1 LYYLFAA
8 RVRVID
14 IFSEYYY
21 MHMRAFLSSFSF
33 QFPPQSFDAFAN
45 SCSWRGGGG
54 ALAAEVILFSAA
66 TTAARARRRECLKQ
80 RAFLL
85 PTHSATRL
93 AVVVLGCVAV

>member
-21 MHMRAFLSSFSF
+21 MRMRAFLSSFSF
-33 QFPPQSFDAFAN
+33 QFPQSFDAFAN

-54 ALAAEVILFSAA
+54 ALAVEVILFSAA
-66 TTAARARRRECLKQ
+66 TTAARARRRECL
-80 RAFLL
+80 LL
-85 PTHSATRL
+85 RTHSGTRL

>member
-21 MHMRAFLSSFSF
+21 MRMRAFLSSFSF
-33 QFPPQSFDAFAN
+33 QFPQSFDAFAN

-85 PTHSATRL
+85 PTHSGTRL

>member
-21 MHMRAFLSSFSF
+21 MRMRAFLSSFSF
-33 QFPPQSFDAFAN
+33 QFPQSFDAFAN

-80 RAFLL
+80 LLL
-85 PTHSATRL
+85 PTHSGTRL